1 MHQSGSTLR
10 RFLPLCTTLA
20 KLHSCRNPRLVPSAF
35 TSRCS
40 SSSPVMASQSPP
52 RSEKLVLV
60 LCGKSPSEIELAKLL
75 KDSNALKLNDNH
87 TIAVH
92 LLSQSGKP
100 GDDEKLP
107 FDVDSFMAAIS
118 TNRFGRLLIWSPRL
132 PSTHDV
138 VSQNFGELP
147 VGSVCVADV
156 QFKGRGRSKNAWES
170 PTGCLMFSFT
180 IQMEDGRVVPL
191 IQYVVSLAMTEA
203 IKDACNR
210 SVGGYCLCLWNMV
223 GTLELV
229 FSS

>member
-35 TSRCS
+35 TSHCS

-87 TIAVH
+87 TIEVH

-118 TNRFGRLLIWSPRL
+118 TNRFGRLLIW
-132 PSTHDV
+132 
-138 VSQNFGELP
+138 NFGELP

-170 PTGCLMFSFT
+170 PT
-180 IQMEDGRVVPL
+180 V
-191 IQYVVSLAMTEA
+191 A
-203 IKDACNR
+203 
-210 SVGGYCLCLWNMV
+210 LCFRLPSGWRMD
-223 GTLELV
+223 E
-229 FSS
+229 

>member
-156 QFKGRGRSKNAWES
+156 QFKGRGEFYDLEVLCTVHLRKIKECVGVTDRL
-170 PTGCLMFSFT
+170 PYVFVYHP
-180 IQMEDGRVVPL
+180 DGGWTSSASNTVCS
-191 IQYVVSLAMTEA
+191 VSCYDRGHKGRMQ
-203 IKDACNR
+203 
-210 SVGGYCLCLWNMV
+210 
-223 GTLELV
+223 
-229 FSS
+229 